1 MPLVLSEEQ
10 ELLQQTARDF
20 VQESAPVAALRKL
33 RDSDDPGGFSR
44 ELWKEMAELGWPG
57 IVLPEEFGGA
67 GLGYAELGVV
77 QEELGRTLA
86 ASPLFATAVLG
97 ATAVLLAGSESQQK
111 EVLPAVTRGERLL
124 ALAYQETPRHDP
136 FAIATRA
143 EPVRDGFRLSGEKRF
158 VLDGHVAD
166 QLVVVARVSGGPRDR
181 DGLALFLVDAD
192 APGVARTRTRMVDSR
207 NAALV
212 RLDRVLVDAGR
223 ALGQPGRAGDVLE
236 TLFDRAAIA
245 LSAEMLGSAQ
255 QVFDKTVAYLRERKQ
270 FGVPIGSFQ
279 GLKHRAAELFCEI
292 ELARSIVLEALRA
305 IDTGSPEVPKLASV
319 CKARLSDAFV
329 RAANEGV
336 QMHGGIGMTDEEDV
350 GLYLKRAKAAAL
362 TLGDSAYH
370 RDRYARLE
378 GY

>member
-1 MPLVLSEEQ
+1 VALVLSEEQ

-20 VQESAPVAALRKL
+20 TRESAPVAALRKL
-33 RDSDDPGGFSR
+33 RDSDDPTGFSR
-44 ELWKEMAELGWPG
+44 ELWDEMVEMGWPG
-57 IVLPEEFGGA
+57 ILLPEELGGA
-67 GLGYAELGVV
+67 GLGYAELGIV

-86 ASPLFATAVLG
+86 ASPLFASVLLG
-97 ATAVLLAGSESQQK
+97 GNAVLLAGNESQKK
-111 EVLPAVTRGERLL
+111 EVLPALARGERLL

-136 FAIATRA
+136 YAVSTRA
-143 EPVRDGFRLSGEKRF
+143 EPVRDGFRLTGEKRF

-166 QLVVVARVSGGPRDR
+166 QLVVLARTAGGPRER
-181 DGLALFLVDAD
+181 DGLALFIVDAD
-192 APGVARTRTRMVDSR
+192 ARGLTRTRTRMVDSR

-212 RLDRVLVDAGR
+212 RLDGVVVDRGN
-223 ALGQPGRAGDVLE
+223 ALGAPGSAADVLDA
-236 TLFDRAAIA
+236 LFDRAAIA
-245 LSAEMLGSAQ
+245 LSAEMLGGAQ

-292 ELARSIVLEALRA
+292 ELSRSIVLDALRA
-305 IDTGSPEVPKLASV
+305 IDAGSPEVPKLASV
-319 CKARLSDAFV
+319 CKARLSDSYV

-362 TLGDSAYH
+362 TLGDAIYH

>member
-20 VQESAPVAALRKL
+20 VRESAPVAQLRKL
-33 RDSDDPGGFSR
+33 RDGDDPVGFSR
-44 ELWKEMAELGWPG
+44 ELWREMVELGWPG
-57 IVLPEEFGGA
+57 IFLPEEIGGA

-86 ASPLFATAVLG
+86 ASPLFASVLLG
-97 ATAVLLAGSESQQK
+97 GNAVLLAGNESQKK
-111 EVLPAVTRGERLL
+111 EVLSALVRGERLL
-124 ALAYQETPRHDP
+124 ALACQESARHDP
-136 FAIATRA
+136 FAVATRA
-143 EPVRDGFRLSGEKRF
+143 EPTRDGFRLSGEKRF

-166 QLVVVARVSGGPRDR
+166 QLVVVARLSGGPRDR
-181 DGLALFLVDAD
+181 DGLALFLVDGD
-192 APGVARTRTRMVDSR
+192 ARGLERTRTRMVDSR
-207 NAALV
+207 NAARV
-212 RLDRVLVDAGR
+212 RFDGVEVDRDR
-223 ALGQPGRAGDVLE
+223 ALGQPGRAADVLE
-236 TLFDRAAIA
+236 TLYDRAAIA
-245 LSAEMLGSAQ
+245 LSAEMLGGAQ
-255 QVFDKTVAYLRERKQ
+255 QVFDKTVAYLKERKQ

-279 GLKHRAAELFCEI
+279 ALKHRAAELFCEI
-292 ELARSIVLEALRA
+292 ELSRSIVLESLRA
-305 IDTGSPEVPKLASV
+305 IDAGSPEVPKLASV
-319 CKARLSDAFV
+319 CKARLSDAYV

-362 TLGDSAYH
+362 TLGDSTYH